1 MLEMVLSVA
10 MMGILSI
17 AVYNLDRYYNKN
29 VAHVYMQEEFNQ
41 VVETELSLAYS
52 NGLDYQEKIIETNKG
67 DILITASPVLS
78 PSQFTEAIE
87 LKFEMDYLK
96 TDFIVERSKYNG
108 K

>member
-10 MMGILSI
+10 MMGILSL
-17 AVYNLDRYYNKN
+17 AVYNLDKYYNKN

-41 VVETELSLAYS
+41 TIETELTLAYS
-52 NGLDYQEKIIETNKG
+52 NGLDYQEKTIETNRG
-67 DILITASPVLS
+67 DILITASPIPS

-96 TDFIVERSKYNG
+96 SEFIVERSKYNE